1 MIKISSLK
9 RKKMIWSFVSV
20 ILAVVFFICPCLA
33 QAQTFPAKPIT
44 LIVAYSAG
52 GGSDLA
58 ARIVAKYTEKY
69 LGQPI
74 VVENRA
80 GAGGQIGFT
89 ALARSKP
96 DGYTIGMLNVPA
108 LNMLAGI
115 RENITYKST
124 DFEPLINAILDP
136 VVLAIPAKS
145 DFKTLKDFIQ
155 YAKKNPEKIILGVDG
170 PQTNAQ
176 LQPIIMEKALGI
188 KIKYVFYNGAAPALT
203 AAIGGHTF
211 GTTPG
216 ASEAKQYVDSG
227 QLRVLCVFSE
237 NRFSGLPDVPT
248 FKEAAGVDI
257 SYLPSNRGFG
267 IPAGTPADR
276 KKIIEDAMKKAMNDP
291 EFQAKAKEMGFPI
304 FFEDA
309 ATFKKKMEVADKEI
323 KQYKNLLISK

>member
-1 MIKISSLK
+1 MNVVFKSKKKILG
-9 RKKMIWSFVSV
+9 FVSV
-20 ILAVVFFICPCLA
+20 IMLALFFMCPCIA
-33 QAQTFPAKPIT
+33 QAETFPTKPVT
-44 LIVAYSAG
+44 MIVAYSAG

-74 VVENRA
+74 VVENRP

-89 ALARSKP
+89 ALARAKA

-108 LNMLAGI
+108 LNMLAGV
-115 RENITYKST
+115 RDNVTYKST
-124 DFEPLINAILDP
+124 DFKPLMNAILDP

-145 DFKTLKDFIQ
+145 DFKTLDDFIK
-155 YAKKNPEKIILGVDG
+155 YAKDNPGKLVLGVDG

-176 LQPIIMEKALGI
+176 LQPIVMEKALGL

-237 NRFSGLPDVPT
+237 NRFAGLPNVPT

-257 SYLPSNRGFG
+257 SYIPSNRGFG
-267 IPAGTPADR
+267 IPAETPENR
-276 KKIIEDAMKKAMNDP
+276 KKIIEVAMEKAMNDP
-291 EFQAKAKEMGFPI
+291 EFQKKANEMNFPL
-304 FFEDA
+304 FFENA
-309 ATFKKKMEVADKEI
+309 EAFQKKIDIADKEI
-323 KQYKNLLISK
+323 KEYKDLLISK

>member
-1 MIKISSLK
+1 MIGIFSSMS
-9 RKKMIWSFVSV
+9 KKAFVSV
-20 ILAVVFFICPCLA
+20 VLVAVFFICPSIS
-33 QAQTFPAKPIT
+33 QAETFPTKPIT

-58 ARIVAKYTEKY
+58 ARVVAKYTEKY
-69 LGQPI
+69 LGQPV
-74 VVENRA
+74 VVENRP

-89 ALARSKP
+89 ALAKAKP

-108 LNMLAGI
+108 LNMLAGV

-145 DFKTLKDFIQ
+145 DFKTLKDFIKF
-155 YAKKNPEKIILGVDG
+155 AKENPEKLILGVDG

-176 LQPIIMEKALGI
+176 LQPIVMEKALGI
-188 KIKYVFYNGAAPALT
+188 KIKYVFYNGASPSLT

-216 ASEAKQYVDSG
+216 ASEAKQYVENG

-237 NRFSGLPDVPT
+237 NRFPGLPDVPT

-257 SYLPSNRGFG
+257 SYIPSNRGFG
-267 IPAGTPADR
+267 VPSGTPADR

-309 ATFKKKMEVADKEI
+309 AAFKKKMDIADKEI
-323 KQYKNLLISK
+323 IKYKDLLMAK